1 MLYTAYVVID
11 GSNPYYVC
19 WYEVILSEIND
30 RSLFGLYYLSFELK
44 HNELFATLGIHVHYV
59 HTEYIYEQ
67 MAVHMI
73 ILIFI
78 L

>member
-19 WYEVILSEIND
+19 WYEVILSDIND
-30 RSLFGLYYLSFELK
+30 RSLYYLSFEFK

-59 HTEYIYEQ
+59 HTEYIY
-67 MAVHMI
+67 I
-73 ILIFI
+73 
-78 L
+78 